1 MISCAYV
8 LLFLNQ
14 IPFDP
19 PIRHHQIGFHS
30 SYYRSERFDY
40 SPDYQS
46 KYKEN
51 KHTKLKVLEPQRL
64 IILGDE
70 PRNPFYGAYQ
80 LPSSRYFPKL
90 DGNLDI
96 ISTSEKDYG
105 SGTKVMAY
113 CSPTLSTTKIIEK
126 LVHGQIPVTKTHE
139 IDPDSNSISEQQCW
153 KLILLQWEKIS
164 GFQTQGPI
172 ELAQNEKCSSRDII
186 SLANQGLLSVTGI
199 YSKLA
204 PESKG
209 DIPIVNVKSQ
219 LALKD
224 MVSGPQ
230 LYAAKRVRNIQK
242 VLVWYFGHLQ
252 IFERD
257 IKDYSW
263 WPTTKV
269 CAENNNA
276 AILLNFMRR
285 DLGLF
290 RDLDDKLQQF
300 ALLEKSAGK
309 NQAYSSLVSLE
320 AKNKPAQL
328 MAEISRVEI
337 RNSNE
342 PNLDYLDPPFRHK

>member
-19 PIRHHQIGFHS
+19 PIKHHQPGFYS
-30 SYYRSERFDY
+30 SYYSSRKY
-40 SPDYQS
+40 NYPPDYQS
-46 KYKEN
+46 KDEESN
-51 KHTKLKVLEPQRL
+51 HTKLKLLEPQRL
-64 IILGDE
+64 IILGDD

-90 DGNLDI
+90 DANLDI

-126 LVHGQIPVTKTHE
+126 LVHGQSPVTKTRE
-139 IDPDSNSISEQQCW
+139 IDPDSTTISEQQCW
-153 KLILLQWEKIS
+153 QRPKEL
-164 GFQTQGPI
+164 TQDEI
-172 ELAQNEKCSSRDII
+172 CSSRDII

-204 PESKG
+204 PENKG

-230 LYAAKRVRNIQK
+230 LYAAKRVSNIQK
-242 VLVWYFGHLQ
+242 VLVWYFGHLH
-252 IFERD
+252 IFEREN
-257 IKDYSW
+257 KDHSW

-269 CAENNNA
+269 SVENNNA

-285 DLGLF
+285 DFGLF
-290 RDLDDKLQQF
+290 RDLDVQLQRF

-309 NQAYSSLVSLE
+309 NQAYTSLVSLE
-320 AKNKPAQL
+320 AKNKPAQI
-328 MAEISRVEI
+328 MAEITRVEI

-342 PNLDYLDPPFRHK
+342 PNLNYLNAPFRHI